1 MKAGQPGR
9 TGTLHGRRVTLRA
22 PTLADADALA
32 AILAEPEVARW
43 WPGFDRD
50 RVLDELIAERPDEEP
65 FVIEED
71 GRVVGYLQ
79 VAEELE
85 ADFRHASVDLF
96 LAASG
101 QGRGLG
107 PDAIRT
113 VATDLIDRRGHH
125 RLTIDPVADN
135 SRAIAAYRK
144 VGFKPVGR
152 LRQYQRMADG
162 QWADAL
168 LMEMLADELVRAD
181 DGPSRN
187 AARRPRAAL
196 SPSRPTPA

>member
-1 MKAGQPGR
+1 MNGGQPLR
-9 TGTLHGRRVTLRA
+9 TGTLHGRLVTLRA
-22 PTLADADALA
+22 PTRDDADALT

-43 WPGFDRD
+43 WPGFDSA
-50 RVLDELIAERPDEEP
+50 RVLDELIAERPAEEP
-65 FVIEED
+65 FVIEVG

-96 LAASG
+96 LAATA

-107 PDAIRT
+107 PDAIRA
-113 VATDLIDRRGHH
+113 VASDLIDRRGHH

-135 SRAIAAYRK
+135 ARAIAAYLK
-144 VGFKPVGR
+144 VGFRPVGR

-168 LMEMLADELVRAD
+168 LMEMLAGELVRD
-181 DGPSRN
+181 DS
-187 AARRPRAAL
+187 
-196 SPSRPTPA
+196 

>member
-1 MKAGQPGR
+1 MNPGQPGG
-9 TGTLHGRRVTLRA
+9 TGTLRGRRVTLRA
-22 PTLADADALA
+22 PTHDDADTLA
-32 AILAEPEVARW
+32 RILSEPEVAHW
-43 WPGFDRD
+43 WPGFDRA
-50 RVLDELIAERPDEEP
+50 RVLDELIAERAAEEP

-85 ADFRHASVDLF
+85 ADFRHAGIDLF
-96 LAASG
+96 LTASA

-113 VATDLIDRRGHH
+113 VAADLIDRRGHH

-135 SRAIAAYRK
+135 ARAIAAYLK
-144 VGFKPVGR
+144 VGFRPVGR

-162 QWADAL
+162 DWADAL
-168 LMEMLADELVRAD
+168 LMEMLAGELVRAD
-181 DGPSRN
+181 G
-187 AARRPRAAL
+187 
-196 SPSRPTPA
+196 

>member
-1 MKAGQPGR
+1 MNAGQPDR
-9 TGTLHGRRVTLRA
+9 TGTLRGRRVTLRA
-22 PTLADADALA
+22 PAHDDADALA
-32 AILAEPEVARW
+32 EILAEPEVARW

-50 RVLDELIAERPDEEP
+50 RVLDELIAERPAEEP
-65 FVIEED
+65 FVIEVA

-96 LAASG
+96 LAASA

-107 PDAIRT
+107 PDAIRA
-113 VATDLIDRRGHH
+113 VAADLIDRRGHH

-135 SRAIAAYRK
+135 ARAIAAYIK
-144 VGFKPVGR
+144 VGFRPVGR

-168 LMEMLADELVRAD
+168 LMEMLAGELVRAD
-181 DGPSRN
+181 G
-187 AARRPRAAL
+187 
-196 SPSRPTPA
+196 